1 MSTFVLCYDV
11 SSNVRLQ
18 LGAFTSPRALS
29 TEICLMDTSLP
40 KSDQPLHAE
49 NPVDVTDNLGQQL
62 EDVVRTFHSLE
73 PSVESPMSSENME
86 EDSVRELAG
95 KTRTVNDTG
104 GAKDHKLDK
113 KLTKIHD
120 KEAMLIMQ
128 SLNKLKT
135 TEEKLEVLV
144 KKHTELMENY
154 HGEQKQ
160 IHTLERKLLH
170 AIKEK
175 DQLQAEHSRAVLAR
189 NKLEGLCRELQR
201 HNKALKEETLQQ
213 CREED
218 LKRKAI
224 TTRFQNTLAD
234 IQVQIEEHSSRNTT
248 LCKENIDLA
257 EKLKSLI
264 TQYDHREANLE
275 KVFKHRD
282 LQQKLMETKLAQANL
297 LLKDVEEKHKA
308 EKEHLLKQAAE
319 AKLTVKLLKE
329 AETDMKA
336 ELALYSEKF
345 KEFQGSVSKSSGVY
359 ATFKQDMEKMSK
371 NMKKLEKEAH
381 GWKTRFE
388 STNKALVEMVTDKI
402 LMDKEIE
409 ASTVKTQRLEQL
421 CRAMQEER
429 NSLYKKLQREEQS
442 LGAIV
447 EKHQFGNIVVVEE
460 THVPTENIEKLIP

>member
-1 MSTFVLCYDV
+1 MNAFVLNKYIDTIIKFVHCTNENVKGHLMV
-11 SSNVRLQ
+11 SSSMATQNIVCVETFRNFLIYIFS
-18 LGAFTSPRALS
+18 GLS
-29 TEICLMDTSLP
+29 
-40 KSDQPLHAE
+40 
-49 NPVDVTDNLGQQL
+49 
-62 EDVVRTFHSLE
+62 
-73 PSVESPMSSENME
+73 
-86 EDSVRELAG
+86 
-95 KTRTVNDTG
+95 
-104 GAKDHKLDK
+104 
-113 KLTKIHD
+113 D

-264 TQYDHREANLE
+264 TQYDHRE

-460 THVPTENIEKLIP
+460 THVPTENIENFPLISLIMLRRNTIFISLFITQI